1 MMDFGCGIIFAHV
14 APPVDWSKSSS
25 IWLLSLAPELIGR
38 AVPQLK
44 TTHRLFQRLELIRN
58 WRAKCWSALSTRPS
72 DNSRRYFVLISSFI
86 RPFLPFF
93 ASEIN
98 YAIGF
103 LSFSY
108 SMPSIELLSNCWL
121 RSSHFR
127 NKNAFMHKN
136 DLINFLV
143 AYDLIYFISKQINA
157 HWQ

>member
-25 IWLLSLAPELIGR
+25 IWFFNMSLAPELIGR

-44 TTHRLFQRLELIRN
+44 TTRRLFQRLELIRN

-103 LSFSY
+103 FSFSY

-121 RSSHFR
+121 CDLVISETKTLSCTKMIWLIFSLPMTSSILYPSR
-127 NKNAFMHKN
+127 
-136 DLINFLV
+136 
-143 AYDLIYFISKQINA
+143 
-157 HWQ
+157 